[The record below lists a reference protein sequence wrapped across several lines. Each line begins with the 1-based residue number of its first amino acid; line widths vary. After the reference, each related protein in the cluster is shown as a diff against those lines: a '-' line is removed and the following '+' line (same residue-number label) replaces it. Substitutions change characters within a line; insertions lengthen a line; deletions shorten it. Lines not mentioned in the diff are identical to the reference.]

1 MRGFL
6 ACCLLFTF
14 SLANAHVGSP
24 GVVYQ
29 GVAGPYR
36 ILVNVQ
42 PPDVI
47 PGTAQLSVFVEGA
60 GVRRVTVQPIH
71 WVAGDEGAPSPDEI
85 QAVAGQPGHYQG
97 LVWLMWR
104 GSSSVRIAVEGAAG
118 RGTASIPVLAAV
130 TAQREMPAQL
140 GWILAGLGALLLA
153 LMVTTV
159 GASVSD
165 GTLKPGEALT
175 PALRRKRLVAM
186 GVTTLLCGLILYGGS
201 AWWNGWADDYR
212 RFMYR
217 PITATARVDAPDA
230 QRVLTLR
237 MDTASVGDQRLSYL
251 VADHGKLMHLFLVR
265 QGTLDV
271 FAHLHPV
278 RKDTVTF
285 QVALPNVPAGRYL
298 VYADVVFRNGFPVT
312 ITDTVDIS
320 VPNVSVALAS
330 FNPAGLRR
338 DTEDTY
344 VVTNPLASGQPLLA
358 DSNAVLCG
366 SPGIRTRLSD
376 GSLIT
381 WEQSPG
387 GALQAG
393 KVYPL
398 TFRVQTAAGQ
408 PAALEPY
415 LGMMGHAAVLRDD
428 GRVFI
433 HLHPVGTYSMAQQ
446 QFMESRIAAEGAAP
460 AAPDTQVFRD
470 SVDQVLS
477 RLAAMNE
484 TDRNALLM
492 PAMNHAPASADP
504 LHAGHEASTVAFP
517 YAFPEPGDYRIWV
530 QIKREGKILTGAFD
544 AKVR

>member
-1 MRGFL
+1 MRILL
-6 ACCLLFTF
+6 AFCLLFIV
-14 SLANAHVGSP
+14 SLTSAHVGSP

-36 ILVNVQ
+36 ILVSVQ

-71 WVAGDEGAPSPDEI
+71 WVSGDEGAPSPDEI
-85 QAVAGQPGHYQG
+85 QAVAGQPGQYQG

-104 GSSSVRIAVEGAAG
+104 GSSSVRISVEGTAG
-118 RGTASIPVLAAV
+118 SGTASIPVLAAV

-153 LMVTTV
+153 LMITTV

-165 GTLKPGEALT
+165 GTLKPGETLT
-175 PALRRKRLVAM
+175 PGLRRKRLVTM
-186 GVTTLLCGLILYGGS
+186 GVTALLCGLILYGGS

-212 RFMYR
+212 QYLYK
-217 PITATARVDAPDA
+217 PVTATSRVDAQGA
-230 QRVLTLR
+230 QQTLTLR
-237 MDTASVGDQRLSYL
+237 MDTASVKDHRLSSL
-251 VADHGKLMHLFLVR
+251 VADHGKLMHLFLMR

-278 RKDTVTF
+278 RKDTATF
-285 QVALPNVPAGRYL
+285 QVALPNLPAGRYL

-312 ITDTVDIS
+312 VVDTVDIS
-320 VPNVSVALAS
+320 VPSVPVALTA
-330 FNPAGLRR
+330 FDPAGVRR

-344 VVTNPLASGQPLLA
+344 VVTNPLESKQPLLA

-366 SPGIRTRLSD
+366 SAGVRTRLSD

-387 GALQAG
+387 GVLEAG

-398 TFRVQTAAGQ
+398 TFLVQTEAGQ

-415 LGMMGHAAVLRDD
+415 LGMMGHAVVLRDD

-446 QFMESRIAAEGAAP
+446 QFMDSRIAAEGVAP
-460 AAPDTQVFRD
+460 SAPDTQTFRD
-470 SVDQVLS
+470 SVDRALTK
-477 RLAAMNE
+477 LEALNE

-492 PAMNHAPASADP
+492 AGMNHSPASANS
-504 LHAGHEASTVAFP
+504 LHNGHEASTVSFP

-530 QIKREGKILTGAFD
+530 QIKRNGKVLTGAFD
-544 AKVR
+544 AKVK